1 MWGNKSDSSLPLD
14 LGRLTSYDKRVTWL
28 RNLLEVTLGLVKT
41 RDVEERNPRQGE
53 QN

>member
-14 LGRLTSYDKRVTWL
+14 LGRHTSYDKRVTWL
-28 RNLLEVTLGLVKT
+28 RNLLEVTLGLVRT
-41 RDVEERNPRQGE
+41 RDVEARNPRQGG